1 MRTKGIAMVK
11 LKITTIGSSAGI
23 VLPKDVLARLRV
35 AKGDT
40 VFLTESPDGF
50 RITSYDPEF
59 EEDMALARRVM
70 RKRRNLLRELA
81 K

>member
-1 MRTKGIAMVK
+1 MK
-11 LKITTIGSSAGI
+11 LKVTTVGSSAGV
-23 VLPKDVLARLRV
+23 VLPKEILTKLRV
-35 AKGDT
+35 VKGDF

-50 RITSYDPEF
+50 RITPYDSEF
-59 EEDMALARRVM
+59 EEDMALARQVM

>member
-1 MRTKGIAMVK
+1 MVK
-11 LKITTIGSSAGI
+11 LKVTTIGSSAGI
-23 VLPKDVLARLRV
+23 VLPKEILNRLKII
-35 AKGDT
+35 KGDS

-50 RITSYDPEF
+50 RITPYDPEF

-70 RKRRNLLRELA
+70 RKRRDLLRELA

>member
-1 MRTKGIAMVK
+1 MVK
-11 LKITTIGSSAGI
+11 LKVTTIGSSAGV

-40 VFLTESPDGF
+40 LFLTESPDGF

-59 EEDMALARRVM
+59 EEDMTLARQVM